1 MDYSFEVAGVNSLL
15 LRFSEKVDKSLIIA
29 IGQCCELI
37 KQCLGDSLIDL
48 IPSYSTILITY
59 DLLKNNDESVREAIS
74 TALSQLPSLRES
86 TSEVSCQHKQVILP
100 VCYDVEFAP
109 DLILLSETLA
119 LDLSDIIRLHSERP
133 YQVYAVGFSPGFGYL
148 GELNSALRMP
158 RLSTPRTSVPA
169 GSVAIAELNTAVYP
183 QTTPGGWWL
192 IGRCPVPMFDKQRAA
207 PCLFSVGD
215 EVIFEPISATK
226 YRQLRAS

>member
-1 MDYSFEVAGVNSLL
+1 MDYSIEVAGVNSLL
-15 LRFSEKVDKSLIIA
+15 LRFSEKVDKPLIIA

-59 DLLKNNDESVREAIS
+59 DLLKNDDENVREVLS
-74 TALSQLPSLRES
+74 TVLYQLQSQRES
-86 TSEVSCQHKQVILP
+86 TSGVNRQHKQVILP
-100 VCYDVEFAP
+100 VCYDAELAP
-109 DLILLSETLA
+109 DLALLSETLA
-119 LDLSDIIRLHSERP
+119 LDCHDIIRLHCERP
-133 YQVYAVGFSPGFGYL
+133 YQVYAIGFSPGFGYL
-148 GELNSALRMP
+148 GELNSALRIP
-158 RLSTPRTSVPA
+158 RLFTPRTSVPA

-183 QTTPGGWWL
+183 QATPGGWWL
-192 IGRCPVPMFDKQRAA
+192 IGRCPVPMFDKNRTE

-226 YRQLRAS
+226 FRQLQAS